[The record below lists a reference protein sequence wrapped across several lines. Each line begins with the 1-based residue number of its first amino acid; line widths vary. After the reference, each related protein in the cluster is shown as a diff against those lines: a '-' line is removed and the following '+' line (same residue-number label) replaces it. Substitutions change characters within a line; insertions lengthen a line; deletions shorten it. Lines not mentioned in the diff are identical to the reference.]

1 MFKKTLL
8 LLLFIA
14 QFSIANNEC
23 QNALSRL
30 PQINGATHETKSAY
44 GKTYRIYEGV
54 TASALKTSDDYEHF
68 IKNTIEVIFEPA
80 EPFGHIR
87 FRAGDQIYSFNYV
100 RSTSMGGY
108 SPRARKGHFGF
119 AYYVDSQKIAQLKDE
134 MAQFY
139 GHSRSFNFPPF
150 DAYSPPLKI
159 IKDGDR
165 YRYVSPSPDHA
176 NNSAFNAQI
185 INEDGAYYLSKDGY
199 KFPVKKIGDD
209 EFEIQSY
216 SCISSTD
223 YWARRFGVNLEPRY
237 SAKTLKDVLLDTNH
251 GLSQPDIILKYAN

>member
-8 LLLFIA
+8 LLLFLA
-14 QFSIANNEC
+14 NFSIANNEC
-23 QNALSRL
+23 QQALSRL
-30 PQINGATHETKSAY
+30 PVIDGVNYETKSAY

-54 TASALKTSDDYEHF
+54 TASALKSSDDYEHF
-68 IKNTIEVIFEPA
+68 IKNTIEVIFEPV

-87 FRAGDQIYSFNYV
+87 FRVGDKIYSFNHV
-100 RSTSMGGY
+100 RYTSMGSY
-108 SPRARKGHFGF
+108 SPRVKNGHIGF
-119 AYYVDSQKIAQLKDE
+119 AYYVDTQKMAQLQDE
-134 MAQFY
+134 MVLFY
-139 GHSRSFNFPPF
+139 GHSQRYNFPPF

-165 YRYVSPSPDHA
+165 YRYVSPSPDNA
-176 NNSAFNAQI
+176 NNSSFNAQI
-185 INEDGAYYLSKDGY
+185 LNEDGAYYVSKDGY

-223 YWARRFGVNLEPRY
+223 YWARRFGVRLEPRY
-237 SAKTLKDVLLDTNH
+237 SAKTLKDVLLESNH
-251 GLSQPDIILKYAN
+251 GLSQPDIIMKYRR